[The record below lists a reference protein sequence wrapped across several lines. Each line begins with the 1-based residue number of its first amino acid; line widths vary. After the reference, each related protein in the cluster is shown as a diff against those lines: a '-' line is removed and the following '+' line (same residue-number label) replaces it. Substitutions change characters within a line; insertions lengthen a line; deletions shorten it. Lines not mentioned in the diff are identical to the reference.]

1 MNPPSA
7 AYRENPASVHLRRR
21 PPEALYKTSECLRA
35 MSGSSRTEPDA
46 SQATRAQLSM
56 YRTYPRTNRL
66 NSPPAGRFEPALADP
81 VDETAGRA
89 SSAWSSQAARY
100 HATMTK
106 HLTVRLPDDLAAE
119 AEAVARAE
127 GISLNE
133 TIKEAVV
140 EAVDRRRRDPA
151 FKKRLRQIID
161 QDRELL
167 ERLAR

>member
-1 MNPPSA
+1 
-7 AYRENPASVHLRRR
+7 
-21 PPEALYKTSECLRA
+21 
-35 MSGSSRTEPDA
+35 
-46 SQATRAQLSM
+46 
-56 YRTYPRTNRL
+56 
-66 NSPPAGRFEPALADP
+66 
-81 VDETAGRA
+81 
-89 SSAWSSQAARY
+89 
-100 HATMTK
+100 MTK

-167 ERLAR
+167 ERLAQ